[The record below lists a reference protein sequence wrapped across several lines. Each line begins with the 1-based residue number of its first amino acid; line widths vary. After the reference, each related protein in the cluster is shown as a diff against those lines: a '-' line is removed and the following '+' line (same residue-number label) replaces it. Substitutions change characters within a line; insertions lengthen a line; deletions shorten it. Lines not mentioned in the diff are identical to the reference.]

1 MKTALALLAALVLA
15 GCTTQIGVD
24 NSQNNEASFSN
35 VNGTLT
41 TRYTAD
47 TEAVFNAVKRTIDAM
62 PGTLRTGETDER
74 GANKE
79 LLSVVAYART
89 IGDLEIKITI
99 EKAEDEVTKAVFT
112 QVKVKYG
119 FFGNLPESQKI
130 VSKITSNLR

>member
-47 TEAVFNAVKRTIDAM
+47 TEAVFNAVKRT
-62 PGTLRTGETDER
+62 P
-74 GANKE
+74 
-79 LLSVVAYART
+79 
-89 IGDLEIKITI
+89 
-99 EKAEDEVTKAVFT
+99 
-112 QVKVKYG
+112 
-119 FFGNLPESQKI
+119 
-130 VSKITSNLR
+130 